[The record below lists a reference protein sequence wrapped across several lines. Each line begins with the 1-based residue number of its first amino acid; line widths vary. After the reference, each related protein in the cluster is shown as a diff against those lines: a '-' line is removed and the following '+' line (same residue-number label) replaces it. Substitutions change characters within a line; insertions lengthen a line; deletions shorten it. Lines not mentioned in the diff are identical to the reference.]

1 MVAVLNSIREDYW
14 ESFTLQEEDT
24 EFVYNYLLE
33 LETPLTSD
41 ELAEALIGDRIRR
54 EKLALEKQRTS
65 GGQLYQPMGKF
76 RKNQKLIFPA
86 FGWQIGQIIDVR
98 KGSNPNDGN
107 FKVIKVA
114 FEDGSEREFAS
125 GIADHILNEP
135 PKISEENELL
145 DSAFVIQYYGE
156 KIKEQLI
163 SFLESSQ
170 DFVRIAFRWFPREL
184 LVDINE
190 GHLNLA
196 EAVLD
201 MADGGPLP
209 TLTIL
214 EQIEVSA
221 RVNPKLLEFSL
232 DHALQED
239 PRFDEVGPAGDILWF
254 LKRLEPKDVIET
266 PIYLR
271 YHKIDIDRSLLTQ
284 EMLDLEKDLDD
295 ELSPLDDTF
304 EFLNDGKVRLI
315 FPHWASGTLPLSS
328 QIRHLFPTAYEAPRI
343 RFIIIDGETGNRFP
357 GWVVREKKYVY
368 GLGEWYSEK
377 GLIPGSIVRVSK
389 SEIPGEVIINT
400 EHQHSS
406 KEWIKTLL
414 IGSDGG
420 IVFATLKQKIRG
432 SFDDRMAIAIPDIDS
447 LTKIWEKYAMEPP
460 AFEKILVNIIKE
472 LAKEAPQSHVHASEV
487 YAAMNVIMR
496 CPPAPILGIMASR
509 PWFVHVGDLHFRL
522 DTSED
527 ISIE

>member
-1 MVAVLNSIREDYW
+1 MVAVINSIREDYW
-14 ESFTLQEEDT
+14 ENFSLQEADT

-33 LETPLTSD
+33 LETPLTSE
-41 ELAEALIGDRIRR
+41 ELAEALIGNRIER
-54 EKLALEKQRTS
+54 EKLSLEKQRTS
-65 GGQLYQPMGKF
+65 GGKLFQPKGKF
-76 RKNQKLIFPA
+76 KKKQKLIFPA
-86 FGWQIGQIIDVR
+86 FEWQIGQIIDTR

-107 FKVIKVA
+107 FNVIKVA

-125 GIADHILNEP
+125 GIEDHVLNEP

-145 DSAFVIQYYGE
+145 DETFVSQFYGDI
-156 KIKEQLI
+156 IKEQLI
-163 SFLESSQ
+163 SFLESSP
-170 DFVRIAFRWFPREL
+170 DFVRIAFRWFPKEL
-184 LVDINE
+184 LVDISE

-201 MADGGPLP
+201 MAEGGPLP
-209 TLTIL
+209 TSTIL

-254 LKRLEPKDVIET
+254 LKRLEPQNVIEA
-266 PIYLR
+266 PIYLQ
-271 YHKIDIDRSLLTQ
+271 YHEIETDRSLLTQ

-295 ELSPLDDTF
+295 ELSPLDETF

-315 FPHWASGTLPLSS
+315 FPHWISGTLPLSS

-343 RFIIIDGETGNRFP
+343 RFIMVDGETGDKFP
-357 GWVVREKKYVY
+357 GWVVRENKYVY
-368 GLGEWYSEK
+368 GLKEWYEEK
-377 GLIPGSIVRVSK
+377 GLIPGSIIRISK
-389 SEIPGEVIINT
+389 GEIPGEVIINT

-406 KEWIKTLL
+406 KEWIKTMLV
-414 IGSDGG
+414 GSDGG

-432 SFDDRMAIAIPDIDS
+432 SFDDRMVIAIPDTDPVV
-447 LTKIWEKYAMEPP
+447 KIWEKYTQEPP
-460 AFEKILVNIIKE
+460 PFEKILVNTVQE
-472 LAKEAPQSHVHASEV
+472 LAKEAPQNHVHASEV

-522 DTSED
+522 DSSED
-527 ISIE
+527 I